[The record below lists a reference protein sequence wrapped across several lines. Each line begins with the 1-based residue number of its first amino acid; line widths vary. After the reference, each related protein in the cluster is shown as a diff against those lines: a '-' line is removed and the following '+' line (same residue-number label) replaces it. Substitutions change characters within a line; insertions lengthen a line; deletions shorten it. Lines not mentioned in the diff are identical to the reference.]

1 MNLDLIKLA
10 QEQTGTETGLKQQV
24 IEALRQIYDPEI
36 PLNIYDL
43 GLIYAIRIDGSTV
56 YIKMTLTSPGCPAGP
71 QILGGCQQV
80 VENMEGVDKAE
91 IELTFNPMWSIE
103 KASAEVQALMQ
114 EYM

>member
-1 MNLDLIKLA
+1 MVSEEEVRKALSH
-10 QEQTGTETGLKQQV
+10 V
-24 IEALRQIYDPEI
+24 IDPELN
-36 PLNIYDL
+36 LNIVDL

>member
-1 MNLDLIKLA
+1 MVSEEEVRKALSH
-10 QEQTGTETGLKQQV
+10 V
-24 IEALRQIYDPEI
+24 IDPELN
-36 PLNIYDL
+36 LNIVDL
-43 GLIYAIRIDGSTV
+43 GLIYAIHIDGSTV